1 MNNPQKVVVGLF
13 LFCLLG
19 GVISGAAF
27 YYRLAYLWG
36 GVWVFAWL
44 YSRIALRGVELSRV
58 ARFHRAQVG
67 QIFEE
72 RFEVINHSRITKL
85 WLAIQDESAL
95 PGTQASRV
103 ISYLKPKEMRSY
115 FVRTRLVKR
124 GFYSLGPTRIVAGD
138 PFGLF
143 AVEKTF
149 PAKEHLLV
157 YPMTVEIEAF
167 PNPAGWISGGEA
179 IRRKTHQIT
188 PNAAGVREYMAGDP
202 LNRIHWLSTARR
214 NRLMV
219 KEFEL
224 DPLSEVWVFLDAN
237 KGSQYGKVD
246 YQYAFHPRE
255 LWRPVVKLPLPAAT
269 FEYQIIIASSLASYF
284 LRKGRAVG
292 LIAKGRSFHASAAE
306 RGFRQLG
313 KLLEMFAILEAEGD
327 LPLPVLVENQGRHLP
342 RGSTAILM
350 SSAYDQSLG
359 RAASF
364 LGAIG
369 HRTIAVWVDPTTFEA
384 GLDEE
389 KRGQLLASLRSQ
401 GIPFVVVRRG
411 DDLAQTLSASFPM
424 PSSVFKQAAG

>member
-1 MNNPQKVVVGLF
+1 MNTPQKVVVGLF

-67 QIFEE
+67 QILEE
-72 RFEVINHSRITKL
+72 RFEMINHSRITKL

-224 DPLSEVWVFLDAN
+224 DPLSEVWIFLDAN

-246 YQYAFHPRE
+246 YPYAFHPRE

-284 LRKGRAVG
+284 LRLGRAVG

-350 SSAYDQSLG
+350 SSAHDQSLG

-364 LGAIG
+364 LSAIG
-369 HRTIAVWVDPTTFEA
+369 HRPIAVWVDPTTFEV

>member
-1 MNNPQKVVVGLF
+1 MNTPQKVVVGLF

-19 GVISGAAF
+19 GVISGASF

-36 GVWVFAWL
+36 GVWIFAWL
-44 YSRIALRGVELSRV
+44 TSLFALRGVEISRI

-72 RFEVINHSRITKL
+72 RIEVNNHSRITKL
-85 WLAIQDESAL
+85 WLAVQDESAL
-95 PGTQASRV
+95 PGAQASRV
-103 ISYLKPKEMRSY
+103 ISYLKPKETRSY

-124 GFYSLGPTRIVAGD
+124 GFYSLGPTRVVAGD

-143 AVEKTF
+143 VVEKNF

-157 YPMTVEIEAF
+157 YPMTVEIEDF

-188 PNAAGVREYMAGDP
+188 PNAAGVREYLAGDP

-224 DPLSEVWVFLDAN
+224 DPLSEVWIFLDADKRN
-237 KGSQYGKVD
+237 QYGKAD
-246 YQYAFHPRE
+246 YRYDFHPRE
-255 LWRPVVKLPLPAAT
+255 LWRPVVKLPLPTAT
-269 FEYQIIIASSLASYF
+269 FEYQIVIAASLARHF

-292 LIAKGRSFHASAAE
+292 LIAKGTNFHVSAAE

-313 KLLEMFAILEAEGD
+313 KLLEMFAVLEAEGD
-327 LPLPVLVENQGRHLP
+327 LPLPVLVENQGRYLP
-342 RGSTAILM
+342 RGSTAILI
-350 SSAYDQSLG
+350 SSAYDQSLS

-364 LGAIG
+364 LSAVG
-369 HRTIAVWVDPTTFEA
+369 HRPVAVWVDPTTFEA
-384 GLDEE
+384 GLDEA
-389 KRGQLLASLRSQ
+389 KRRQYLASLRSQ
-401 GIPFVVVRRG
+401 GIPFIVVQRG
-411 DDLAQTLSASFPM
+411 DNLAQIISANCLM
-424 PSSVFKQAAG
+424 PRS

>member
-1 MNNPQKVVVGLF
+1 MNTPQKVVVGLF

-19 GVISGAAF
+19 GLISGASF

-36 GVWVFAWL
+36 GVWIFAWL
-44 YSRIALRGVELSRV
+44 TSLFALRGVEISRI

-72 RFEVINHSRITKL
+72 RIEVTNHSRIAKL

-95 PGTQASRV
+95 PGAQASRV

-124 GFYSLGPTRIVAGD
+124 GFYSLGPTKVIAGD

-143 AVEKTF
+143 VVEKNF

-157 YPMTVEIEAF
+157 YPMTVEIEDF

-224 DPLSEVWVFLDAN
+224 DPLSEVWIFLDADKRN
-237 KGSQYGKVD
+237 QYGKAD
-246 YQYAFHPRE
+246 YQYDFHPRE
-255 LWRPVVKLPLPAAT
+255 LWRPVVKLPLPTAT
-269 FEYQIIIASSLASYF
+269 FEYQIVIAASLARHF

-292 LIAKGRSFHASAAE
+292 LIAKGKNFHVSAAE

-327 LPLPVLVENQGRHLP
+327 LPLPVLVENQGRYLT
-342 RGSTAILM
+342 RGSTALLI
-350 SSAYDQSLG
+350 SSAHDHSLSH
-359 RAASF
+359 AASF
-364 LGAIG
+364 LSSIG
-369 HRTIAVWVDPTTFEA
+369 HRPVAVWVDPTTFEA

-389 KRGQLLASLRSQ
+389 KRLRLLASLRSQ
-401 GIPFVVVRRG
+401 GIPFVVVQRG
-411 DDLAQTLSASFPM
+411 DDLAQTIYASFLM
-424 PSSVFKQAAG
+424 PRTE

>member
-1 MNNPQKVVVGLF
+1 MNTPQKVVVGLF

-224 DPLSEVWVFLDAN
+224 DPLSEVWIFLDAN

-350 SSAYDQSLG
+350 SSAHDQSLG

-369 HRTIAVWVDPTTFEA
+369 HRPIAVWVDPTTFEA

>member
-1 MNNPQKVVVGLF
+1 MNTPQKIVVGLF
-13 LFCLLG
+13 LICLLG
-19 GVISGAAF
+19 GLISGATF

-36 GVWVFAWL
+36 AVWIFAWL
-44 YSRIALRGVELSRV
+44 YSLFALRGLRLSRV

-72 RFEVINHSRITKL
+72 RIEVTNHSRVTKL
-85 WLAIQDESAL
+85 WLAIHDESAL
-95 PGTQASRV
+95 PEAQGSRV
-103 ISYLKPKEMRSY
+103 ISYLKPKETRSY

-143 AVEKTF
+143 MVDKVF

-157 YPMTVEIEAF
+157 YPMTMEIKDF

-179 IRRKTHQIT
+179 MRRKTHQIT
-188 PNAAGVREYMAGDP
+188 PNAAGVREYMSGDP

-214 NRLMV
+214 GRLMV

-224 DPLSEVWVFLDAN
+224 DPLSEVWIFLDADKN
-237 KGSQYGKVD
+237 FQYGKVD
-246 YQYAFHPRE
+246 YQYDFQPRE
-255 LWRPVVKLPLPAAT
+255 LWRPVVKLPLPGAT
-269 FEYQIIIASSLASYF
+269 FEYQIVIAASLARHF

-292 LIAKGRSFHASAAE
+292 LAAKGRNFHVSVAE

-313 KLLEMFAILEAEGD
+313 KLLEMFAILEPEGD
-327 LPLPVLVENQGRHLP
+327 LPLPVLVESQGRLLP
-342 RGSTAILM
+342 RGSTTILI
-350 SSAYDQSLG
+350 SSAYELNLS

-364 LGAIG
+364 LSAIG
-369 HRTIAVWVDPTTFEA
+369 HRPIAIWVDPTTFEA

-389 KRGQLLASLRSQ
+389 KRLKIIASLSSQ
-401 GIPFVVVRRG
+401 GIPHVVVRRG
-411 DDLAQTLSASFPM
+411 DDLVQTLSGSFYLP
-424 PSSVFKQAAG
+424 GLELR